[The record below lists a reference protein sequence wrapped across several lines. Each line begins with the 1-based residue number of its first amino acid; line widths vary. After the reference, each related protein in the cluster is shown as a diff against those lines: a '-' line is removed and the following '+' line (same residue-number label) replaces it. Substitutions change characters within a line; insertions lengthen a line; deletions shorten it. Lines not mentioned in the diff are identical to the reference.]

1 MVKQTAI
8 EWFIEKVTDS
18 GHLWMTDKPSDMLE
32 LAQFIEQAKEIEK
45 RQINN
50 AYLKGLDDRS
60 VDKYREYY
68 NEIYGTTNSNK

>member
-50 AYLKGLDDRS
+50 AYLKGLDDRG

-68 NEIYGTTNSNK
+68 NETYGKR